1 MGIGGR
7 DFFFQHPSEAIRALA
22 LAYPHLPADLA
33 SRAQDR
39 MRTELA
45 AALKPE
51 LIPPDRGRRRE
62 LYDIPPGDLCVLRP
76 TIRTPIGR
84 VEAVW
89 LYGDR
94 TGDWKPVETLWP
106 AIRGV
111 WAKYAAVPL
120 KPDPKQGGHPDLNR
134 TLAGCVAYARLADR
148 FGKQSDGV
156 RDEIE
161 RLAKFALDDYCK
173 RAAVVAELLG
183 RPTSKGDIS
192 NNPGRVLYYHLAN
205 HYSKLTVFADLPPE
219 LARAFATAAPAETR
233 VLKTFV
239 AKLMPAYDLAFE
251 ERSVHYAENFID
263 LPDSDHGLF
272 LAHAYLWKTDPDELA
287 RQTDVPWVKADLYHI
302 EKLVAAIEARRP

>member
-1 MGIGGR
+1 
-7 DFFFQHPSEAIRALA
+7 
-22 LAYPHLPADLA
+22 
-33 SRAQDR
+33 
-39 MRTELA
+39 
-45 AALKPE
+45 
-51 LIPPDRGRRRE
+51 
-62 LYDIPPGDLCVLRP
+62 
-76 TIRTPIGR
+76 
-84 VEAVW
+84 
-89 LYGDR
+89 
-94 TGDWKPVETLWP
+94 
-106 AIRGV
+106 
-111 WAKYAAVPL
+111 L